1 MFGISSPETTKEIQA
16 RFFREA
22 QSSQGGAFQ
31 FYPALKNIVFSS
43 HYGWFLVS
51 WNLIIKYLNDHE
63 LQGSPAIH

>member
-1 MFGISSPETTKEIQA
+1 MFGISSPETTKEIKG

-22 QSSQGGAFQ
+22 QSSRGGEFQ
-31 FYPALKNIVFSS
+31 FYLASKNIVFSS
-43 HYGWFLVS
+43 HYGWFLLS